1 MVTIAGPAGH
11 LGAVLLATGS
21 VPDQVPDYS
30 RTEIWIGSAILLLTL
45 VAVLVAVLR
54 RR

>member
-1 MVTIAGPAGH
+1 MVMTAGLGGH
-11 LGAVLLATGS
+11 LGTILLATGS

-30 RTEIWIGSAILLLTL
+30 DTEIWVGSAILLLML
-45 VAVLVAVLR
+45 AGLLVAVLR